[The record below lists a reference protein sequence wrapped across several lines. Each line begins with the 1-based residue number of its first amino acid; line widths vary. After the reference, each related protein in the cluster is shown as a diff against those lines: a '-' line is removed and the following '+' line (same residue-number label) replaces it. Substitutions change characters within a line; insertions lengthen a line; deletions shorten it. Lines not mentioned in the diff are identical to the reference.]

1 MEAIKMRKNV
11 TLFMIII
18 AVLLSFAACDTEEV
32 SVVSLDT
39 EYTMSTDIS
48 IVESDTPEVEIKFDD
63 IIKLLDYVEF
73 YAQEYDADMIASVCE
88 NVAKIGLELNGDV
101 TRIVH
106 VTDQSV
112 PKDDP
117 TSFGWAYVY
126 EFSEEAD
133 AIAFEENRRE
143 FINATEED
151 GACLRYGR
159 IVVFGTAQM
168 LSFIEK

>member
-1 MEAIKMRKNV
+1 MRKNI
-11 TLFMIII
+11 TLFLIII
-18 AVLLSFAACDTEEV
+18 VVVLSFVACDTDEISEI
-32 SVVSLDT
+32 SVDAEST
-39 EYTMSTDIS
+39 ELSDIS
-48 IVESDTPEVEIKFDD
+48 VAESDVPEVEIKFDD
-63 IIKLLDYVEF
+63 IIKALDYKEF

-88 NVAKIGLELNGDV
+88 NIAGSGLELNGDV

-106 VTDQSV
+106 ITDQSV

-126 EFSEEAD
+126 EFSEKSD
-133 AIAFEENRRE
+133 AVAFEEDRRE
-143 FINATEED
+143 FVNATEED
-151 GACLRYGR
+151 GACIRYGR

>member
-1 MEAIKMRKNV
+1 MRKNI
-11 TLFMIII
+11 TLFLIII
-18 AVLLSFAACDTEEV
+18 VVVLSFVACDTDEISEI
-32 SVVSLDT
+32 SVDAEST
-39 EYTMSTDIS
+39 ELSDIS
-48 IVESDTPEVEIKFDD
+48 VAESDVPEVEIKFDD
-63 IIKLLDYVEF
+63 IIKALDYKEF

-88 NVAKIGLELNGDV
+88 NIAGSGLELKGDV

-106 VTDQSV
+106 ITDQSV

-126 EFSEEAD
+126 EFSEESD
-133 AIAFEENRRE
+133 AVAFEEDRRE
-143 FINATEED
+143 FVNATEED
-151 GACLRYGR
+151 GACIRYGR

>member
-1 MEAIKMRKNV
+1 MRKNI
-11 TLFMIII
+11 TLFLIII
-18 AVLLSFAACDTEEV
+18 VVVLSFVACDTDEISEI
-32 SVVSLDT
+32 SVDAEST
-39 EYTMSTDIS
+39 ELSDIS
-48 IVESDTPEVEIKFDD
+48 VAESDVPEVEIKFDD
-63 IIKLLDYVEF
+63 IIKALDYKEF

-88 NVAKIGLELNGDV
+88 NIAGSGLELNGDV

-106 VTDQSV
+106 ITDQSV

-126 EFSEEAD
+126 EFSEESD
-133 AIAFEENRRE
+133 AVAFEEDRRE
-143 FINATEED
+143 FVNATEED
-151 GACLRYGR
+151 GACIRYGR

>member
-1 MEAIKMRKNV
+1 MRKNF
-11 TLFMIII
+11 TLIFIII
-18 AVLLSFAACDTEEV
+18 AIVLSLVACDTEEV
-32 SVVSLDT
+32 SDMSFDS
-39 EYTMSTDIS
+39 ESAASTDVS
-48 IVESDTPEVEIKFDD
+48 ETQSVEPEVEIKFDD

-88 NVAKIGLELNGDV
+88 NIAQSGLELNGDV

-133 AIAFEENRRE
+133 AIAFEENRRD
-143 FINATEED
+143 FVNATEED
-151 GACLRYGR
+151 GAFLRYGR

>member
-1 MEAIKMRKNV
+1 MRKNI
-11 TLFMIII
+11 TLFLIII
-18 AVLLSFAACDTEEV
+18 VVLSFVACDTDEISEI
-32 SVVSLDT
+32 SVDAEST
-39 EYTMSTDIS
+39 ELSDIS
-48 IVESDTPEVEIKFDD
+48 VAESDVPEVEIKFDD
-63 IIKLLDYVEF
+63 IIKALDYKEF

-88 NVAKIGLELNGDV
+88 NIAGSGLELNGDV

-106 VTDQSV
+106 ITDQSV

-126 EFSEEAD
+126 EFSEESD
-133 AIAFEENRRE
+133 AVAFEEDRRE
-143 FINATEED
+143 FVNATEEN
-151 GACLRYGR
+151 GACIRYGR

>member
-1 MEAIKMRKNV
+1 MRKNI
-11 TLFMIII
+11 TLFLIII
-18 AVLLSFAACDTEEV
+18 VVVLSFVACDTDEISEI
-32 SVVSLDT
+32 SVDAEST
-39 EYTMSTDIS
+39 ELSDIS
-48 IVESDTPEVEIKFDD
+48 VAESDVPEVEIKFDD
-63 IIKLLDYVEF
+63 IIKALDYKEF

-88 NVAKIGLELNGDV
+88 NIAGSGLELNGDV

-106 VTDQSV
+106 ITDQSV

-126 EFSEEAD
+126 EFSEESD
-133 AIAFEENRRE
+133 AVAFEEDRRE
-143 FINATEED
+143 FVNATEEN
-151 GACLRYGR
+151 GACIRYGR

>member
-1 MEAIKMRKNV
+1 MRKNI
-11 TLFMIII
+11 TLFSIII
-18 AVLLSFAACDTEEV
+18 VVVLSFVACDTDEISEI
-32 SVVSLDT
+32 SVDAEST
-39 EYTMSTDIS
+39 ELSDIS
-48 IVESDTPEVEIKFDD
+48 VAESDVPEVEIKFDD
-63 IIKLLDYVEF
+63 IIKALDYKEF

-88 NVAKIGLELNGDV
+88 NIAGSGLELNGDV

-106 VTDQSV
+106 ITDQSV

-126 EFSEEAD
+126 EFSEESD
-133 AIAFEENRRE
+133 AVAFEEDRRE
-143 FINATEED
+143 FVNATEED
-151 GACLRYGR
+151 GACIRYGR

>member
-1 MEAIKMRKNV
+1 MRKNI
-11 TLFMIII
+11 TLFLIII
-18 AVLLSFAACDTEEV
+18 VVVLSFVACDTDEISEI
-32 SVVSLDT
+32 SVDAEST
-39 EYTMSTDIS
+39 ELSDIS
-48 IVESDTPEVEIKFDD
+48 VAESDVPEVEIKFDD
-63 IIKLLDYVEF
+63 IIKALDYKEF

-88 NVAKIGLELNGDV
+88 NIAGSGLELNGDV

-106 VTDQSV
+106 ITDQSV

-126 EFSEEAD
+126 EFSEESD
-133 AIAFEENRRE
+133 AVAFEENRRE
-143 FINATEED
+143 FVNATEED
-151 GACLRYGR
+151 GACIRYGR

>member
-1 MEAIKMRKNV
+1 MRKNI
-11 TLFMIII
+11 TLFLIII
-18 AVLLSFAACDTEEV
+18 VVVLSFVACDTDEISEI
-32 SVVSLDT
+32 SIDIESTD
-39 EYTMSTDIS
+39 STDIS
-48 IVESDTPEVEIKFDD
+48 AAESDVPEAMIKFDD
-63 IIKLLDYVEF
+63 IIKALDYKEF

-88 NVAKIGLELNGDV
+88 NIVGSGLELNGDV

-106 VTDQSV
+106 ITDQSV

-126 EFSEEAD
+126 EFSEESD
-133 AIAFEENRRE
+133 AVAFEEDRRE
-143 FINATEED
+143 FVNATEED
-151 GACLRYGR
+151 GACIRYGR

>member
-1 MEAIKMRKNV
+1 MRKNI
-11 TLFMIII
+11 TLFLIII
-18 AVLLSFAACDTEEV
+18 VVVLSFVACDTEEV
-32 SVVSLDT
+32 SEISVDAEST
-39 EYTMSTDIS
+39 ELSDIS
-48 IVESDTPEVEIKFDD
+48 VAESDVPEVEIKFDD
-63 IIKLLDYVEF
+63 IIKALDYKEF

-88 NVAKIGLELNGDV
+88 NIAGSGLELNGDV

-106 VTDQSV
+106 ITDQSV

-126 EFSEEAD
+126 EFSEESD
-133 AIAFEENRRE
+133 AVAFEEDRRE
-143 FINATEED
+143 FVNATEED
-151 GACLRYGR
+151 GACIRYGR

>member
-1 MEAIKMRKNV
+1 MKKH
-11 TLFMIII
+11 
-18 AVLLSFAACDTEEV
+18 
-32 SVVSLDT
+32 
-39 EYTMSTDIS
+39 
-48 IVESDTPEVEIKFDD
+48 D
-63 IIKLLDYVEF
+63 IIKALDYKEF

-88 NVAKIGLELNGDV
+88 NIAGSGLELNGDV

-106 VTDQSV
+106 ITDQSV

-126 EFSEEAD
+126 EFSEESD
-133 AIAFEENRRE
+133 AVAFEEDRRE
-143 FINATEED
+143 FVNATEKD
-151 GACLRYGR
+151 GKSIRYGR